1 MFSNE
6 QAHTCQF
13 RECSTASP
21 SYPQPWLL
29 SLFPFPVAEIPEALD
44 QNRGKCY
51 VLLQSKK
58 HRLTE
63 TQHRRELQLKGDR
76 SGSLRFALGRSS
88 AVLTAV
94 PKAEVGRVRTD
105 WHLVAVIFLVLHVK
119 GKVFS

>member
-1 MFSNE
+1 M
-6 QAHTCQF
+6 
-13 RECSTASP
+13 
-21 SYPQPWLL
+21 
-29 SLFPFPVAEIPEALD
+29 
-44 QNRGKCY
+44 
-51 VLLQSKK
+51 LLQSKK